1 MLALSSLL
9 RWNNRLYDRET
20 RQGTWLWASTDSTW
34 WSWVLDALSLT
45 YKYKHYN
52 SVKCST
58 LITDVHLFLLYFI
71 FVDLGVSLFLLLA
84 IPNLIFF
91 LFNKGHTIWLG
102 EWKKKKDREGDRKM
116 EKERSSNQVRAQ
128 AQALW
133 PLRRVKCQC
142 CLWYSLCQLTV
153 PLKMPCNHSGDM
165 SAQGQSNEKFES
177 RNLVIWHGMSC
188 LTEC

>member
-1 MLALSSLL
+1 MQYTYYRHLPLSSVFHICWL
-9 RWNNRLYDRET
+9 RRFIVPVAGYTQSN
-20 RQGTWLWASTDSTW
+20 
-34 WSWVLDALSLT
+34 
-45 YKYKHYN
+45 
-52 SVKCST
+52 
-58 LITDVHLFLLYFI
+58 LFLIQQRTHYL
-71 FVDLGVSLFLLLA
+71 
-84 IPNLIFF
+84 P
-91 LFNKGHTIWLG
+91 W
-102 EWKKKKDREGDRKM
+102 WMKKKDGEGDRKM

-153 PLKMPCNHSGDM
+153 PLKTPCNHSGDM
-165 SAQGQSNEKFES
+165 SAQGQSSEKFES

>member
-20 RQGTWLWASTDSTW
+20 RQGTWLWASTDNTW

-102 EWKKKKDREGDRKM
+102 EWKKKKRQRGRQKDGEREKQQPG
-116 EKERSSNQVRAQ
+116 ESTSSSTVTAQKGQVSVLSLIQ
-128 AQALW
+128 PLPINCPFKNAL
-133 PLRRVKCQC
+133 
-142 CLWYSLCQLTV
+142 
-153 PLKMPCNHSGDM
+153 
-165 SAQGQSNEKFES
+165 QSFWRYVSPRTIEWE
-177 RNLVIWHGMSC
+177 IWK
-188 LTEC
+188 